1 MSSKKNRHDASGQ
14 FTTDD
19 VEIVQEYI
27 VKAIVLET
35 LPVLQRNLHFPA
47 VLGQEIQAAVVTAI
61 HPLTAQVANL
71 QPLTAQVANLTA
83 QVANLQPLTAQVA
96 TLNAQMATLITE
108 SATNNALLRNSLA
121 EHLDDVITPPFH
133 GAVQPPQNFP
143 KTVSELVTL
152 RSGALLNA
160 VETYYELAHTGT
172 LIARLRQVRRAYGVR
187 SIIVI

>member
-1 MSSKKNRHDASGQ
+1 LIISSKKNRHDASGQ

-71 QPLTAQVANLTA
+71 TA

-108 SATNNALLRNSLA
+108 SATNNALLRNTIV

-143 KTVSELVTL
+143 RTLSELVHL
-152 RSGALLNA
+152 RSGALLSA
-160 VETYYELAHTGT
+160 VETYYGLAHTGT

-187 SIIVI
+187 SIMVT